1 MITKIVLIKKIW
13 REKTVSV
20 ALIVYSIVVRG
31 WKISKPI
38 VWELIRLISIL
49 VKETYPK
56 VRWWLRRRTIRLIKK
71 LILLTEVSL
80 VFIQDLIIFLYRQPF
95 IRPFLH
101 IFGKVTNQW
110 LYQQSVGRVTRWYR
124 ALDLVGRRRAQAL
137 SFLSSLSVLIL
148 FISYSFFSPSF
159 SLAATFG
166 WIQTSWLG
174 GASGTAATHTSNRTD
189 WTYYNSASS
198 SLTFGTEVSVT
209 STSSQV
215 VHTVNADFDTGTVS
229 DTSVAFDQVTLATE
243 LSFTDWSNKEIGSY
257 NTLGSAYDVAIS
269 DDSNYAYV
277 ADGTSAISVLNISDK
292 TNPTFDETYNTG
304 GTTRGVMVV
313 GNYLYA
319 AVTTVGLKI
328 IDITTPGSP
337 SAVGGVDTAGSAYN
351 VVVDGNYAYV
361 ADLGS
366 GLQIVDIS
374 NPASPTIVG
383 NYDSVNNIYDVDVS
397 GNYAYLAGHSGG
409 TQVIDISTKTSPTLI
424 KTIAVE
430 TAGDLHLNLDI
441 SGNYL
446 YVAAGTVLD
455 IIDITDPV
463 NAVRLTSIKRSYN
476 TIRDVQIIG
485 NYAITANY
493 GPEYGVYDISTPS
506 QPKLVGAGR
515 VTISAGTDYLEGIY
529 ASGNYAY
536 VSKTTGG
543 ISIINISSIAG
554 LDLTGYTAT
563 TTQSWGVAAAGD
575 YAYLFGG
582 DTNSGTKVFDISD
595 PTNPTFVKFLNTN
608 LPYTG
613 RIFGD
618 YIYSGSNLT
627 ITDISSTP
635 NISIIGTGSLATSF
649 LNLETYVSGNYAY
662 VANSTAGLQIF
673 DISNKAS
680 PSLVGTYNSAG
691 DARSVVVSGNYAY
704 LADSATGLLVVDISN
719 KASPTLAGSYDT
731 GTAYRVQIS
740 GNYAYVADAGGLVVV
755 DISTPTSPSLAAS
768 LAVGSNLGLRLSGDY
783 VYLANNSYAEAVV
796 VNISNPTSPKLATR
810 SLVTGS
816 NGSTGGLTVRDV
828 YLSGNY
834 LFTAADAG
842 GLNLFQNSTYL
853 ASGSFVS
860 SIIDTE
866 ANATFDTMSWTETVP
881 TGTTLTVKVR
891 TSDSADMTGATA
903 WSSCDA
909 LTNGADITANNCVN
923 DTDRYIQYQL
933 SMSTTNPAASPI
945 VEDVTI
951 NYTGYPA
958 DESFISSAFNS
969 EDPTN
974 VVGDLAW
981 TETVPAGTD
990 LKFQIRTSADGT
1002 TWTEWLGPTDS
1013 SDYYTLAAGENTINS
1028 THADGQNDQWM
1039 QYRATFISDGS
1050 NPATLSDVTLTYV
1063 VNVSPEFSMMPIVSQ
1078 QASDGYVSIQYAVRD
1093 PDTSSAGASCPN
1105 CLVPSFQYSLN
1116 NGSSWTNITA
1126 GLSASETATTTGIDE
1141 VTYSTST
1148 ITWDAKAQ
1156 IDGTYSETVKIK
1168 VIVDDQEGANN
1179 IASSTSATFTLDVKD
1194 PEPTGNLVVIATTT
1208 PASLRLGAT
1217 DDSTVEMC
1225 VTLDNTQTNCLPSAT
1240 TAAIALSSDPDRTY
1254 VIYRDTYKNTTS
1266 VYVDTVTTPANIVI
1280 RDVSNVSSSDYQEFV
1295 VWQAAS
1301 AGMSPA
1307 FNHYE
1312 VWRSTDGTNYS
1323 LVSTINTRTI
1333 NYYLDQTLS
1342 NSTTYYYKIYTVDAN
1357 GNTSYFSSAVSDLPN
1372 GQGGTDTTPPTIT
1385 GVTVSTTTT
1394 QSATIVWNTDE
1405 LANSTVNYGVS
1416 TSTINLSTGVTTMVD
1431 NASSLGQHSVVLTN
1445 LTPNTTY
1452 YFEVESSDIS
1462 NESSTNNN
1470 GGDYYSFTTKAGPV
1484 ISGTTVTSLFNTGAT
1499 IVWETDVADD
1509 SYIVY
1514 STNADMSGSSQ
1525 VGVSESVTG
1534 HSYSLT
1540 GLTSGT
1546 TYYYYVKSG
1555 VATDDNA
1562 GAYYNFVTS
1571 SDTVGPA
1578 ISSVTESIITD
1589 EEVVIT
1595 WTTNEDSTSAVA
1607 IGTSSG
1613 VYTATT
1619 TVSALTTSHSVTVE
1633 NLATSTVYYYRVN
1646 SVDASGNS
1654 TFSDGHTFTTLETLS
1669 EESEVIAR
1677 EAIANAA
1684 GQASASTSSG
1694 GGGGGSSTDKT
1705 SPSISGI
1712 QVSEIESSTASVTWT
1727 TNELST
1733 SFVEF
1738 GVVDGSFDGIFGSL
1752 DFVSSHQV
1760 KLKNLDPETT
1770 YYYQV
1775 VSIDDAGNE
1784 ARSGSGQFTTTNK
1797 SEDLEVT
1804 DSVVENISNEE
1815 AIFKWVTSRETD
1827 SVVKYTPYR
1836 NGVLSVEEA
1845 KTIHDKNFTTIH
1857 QIKVDDFEGGV
1868 IYDVELSG
1876 TDQAGQKIVKRIP
1889 NFTTAN
1895 DDLPPNIYQVRT
1907 ESALSL
1913 GSKIKVQS
1921 IISWLTNEP
1930 TTGEVMYQK
1939 GIVNAD
1945 SKNWEMVEPDKS
1957 YSKKHV
1963 AVVTKFEPGTV
1974 YSFIIKSSDSG
1985 NNAAVSKVYTIL
1997 TPRQSETVLQII
2009 TKNFEDI
2016 FGWTRRLRGE

>member
-1 MITKIVLIKKIW
+1 MVRLFEKIW
-13 REKTVSV
+13 RHGYVS
-20 ALIVYSIVVRG
+20 
-31 WKISKPI
+31 
-38 VWELIRLISIL
+38 L
-49 VKETYPK
+49 VFGVDFVKN
-56 VRWWLRRRTIRLIKK
+56 RWPQTRRWCRRQTIKSIKK
-71 LILLTEVSL
+71 LILLIEISFVL
-80 VFIQDLIIFLYRQPF
+80 FHDFGVYFYHRPV

-101 IFGKVTNQW
+101 VFGKVTNQW
-110 LYQQSVGRVTRWYR
+110 LYRQTIGRIIGWYR
-124 ALDLVGRRRAQAL
+124 ALDLAGRRRAQAL
-137 SFLSSLSVLIL
+137 SFLSSLAVMVL
-148 FISYSFFSPSF
+148 FISYTFLNPSF
-159 SLAATFG
+159 SLAATYG

-189 WTYYNSASS
+189 WTFYNSASS

-215 VHTVNADFDTGTVS
+215 IQTANADFDAGTA
-229 DTSVAFDQVTLATE
+229 DNTSVAFDQVTLATE
-243 LSFTDWSNKEIGSY
+243 LSFTDWSNKEIGY
-257 NTLGSAYDVAIS
+257 YDTLGSAYSVAIS
-269 DDSNYAYV
+269 
-277 ADGTSAISVLNISDK
+277 G
-292 TNPTFDETYNTG
+292 
-304 GTTRGVMVV
+304 
-313 GNYLYA
+313 
-319 AVTTVGLKI
+319 
-328 IDITTPGSP
+328 
-337 SAVGGVDTAGSAYN
+337 
-351 VVVDGNYAYV
+351 DGNYAYV
-361 ADLGS
+361 ADLTAHVSVLNISNKANPTFVKTYTAGASVHAVRVVGNYLYLAQTTAGFRIVDISDPANPTTVGSVDTAGSGYELEVVDNYVYLADFGS
-366 GLQIVDIS
+366 GLQIIDIS
-374 NPASPTIVG
+374 TPASPTIVG

-397 GNYAYLAGHSGG
+397 GNYAYLGGHSGG
-409 TQVIDISTKTSPTLI
+409 TQVIDVTTKTSPTLV

-430 TAGDLHLNLDI
+430 TAGDLHLHLDI

-446 YVAAGTVLD
+446 YVAAGAVLD
-455 IIDITDPV
+455 IINITDPV

-476 TIRDVQIIG
+476 TIRDVQILG
-485 NYAITANY
+485 NYALTANY
-493 GPEYGVYDISTPS
+493 GPEYGIYDISSPS

-515 VTISAGTDYLEGIY
+515 VTISVATDYLEGINVF
-529 ASGNYAY
+529 GNYAY

-543 ISIINISSIAG
+543 ISIVDVSSIAG
-554 LDLTGYTAT
+554 LDLAGYTAT
-563 TTQSWGVAAAGD
+563 TTQSWGVAASGD

-595 PTNPTFVKFLNTN
+595 PTSPTFVKFLNTN

-627 ITDISSTP
+627 ITDISNP
-635 NISIIGTGSLATSF
+635 PDISIVGTGSLTTS

-691 DARSVVVSGNYAY
+691 DARGVVVSGNYAY
-704 LADSATGLLVVDISN
+704 VADSATGLLVVDISN

-731 GTAYRVQIS
+731 GTAYRVEIS
-740 GNYAYVADAGGLVVV
+740 GNYAYVADIAGLVVV
-755 DISTPTSPSLAAS
+755 DISTPTSPSLAGS
-768 LAVGSNLGLRLSGDY
+768 LATGTALDIELSGNY
-783 VYLANNSYAEAVV
+783 VYLADRTYAEVTV
-796 VNISNPTSPKLATR
+796 VNISTPTSPKLAAR

-816 NGSTGGLTVRDV
+816 SGSVSGQHNLRDI

-834 LFTAADAG
+834 VLTASDAG
-842 GLNLFQNSTYL
+842 GLNIFQNSTYL
-853 ASGSFVS
+853 ASGTFVS
-860 SIIDTE
+860 SIVDTE

-881 TGTTLTVKVR
+881 TGTTLTVKAR
-891 TSDSADMTGATA
+891 TSNSASMTGATA
-903 WSSCDA
+903 WSSCDV

-945 VEDVTI
+945 VKDVTI

-958 DESFISSAFNS
+958 NESFVSSAFNS

-974 VVGDLAW
+974 VVGDIAW
-981 TETVPAGTD
+981 TETVPTGTD

-1013 SDYYTLAAGENTINS
+1013 SDYYTLAAGENVINS
-1028 THADGQNDQWM
+1028 SHSDGVNDQWM

-1063 VNVSPEFSMMPIVSQ
+1063 VNVSPEFSMAPIVSQ
-1078 QASDGYVSIQYAVRD
+1078 QTSDGYVSIQYAVRD

-1105 CLVPSFQYSLN
+1105 CVVPSFQYSLN

-1126 GLSASETATTTGIDE
+1126 GLSAAETATTTGISE
-1141 VTYSTST
+1141 TVYSTST
-1148 ITWDAKAQ
+1148 VTWDAKAQ

-1179 IASSTSATFTLDVKD
+1179 IASTTSATFTLDVKD

-1240 TAAIALSSDPDRTY
+1240 TATLTLSSDPDRAY
-1254 VIYRDTYKNTTS
+1254 VVYRDTYQNTAS

-1280 RDVSNVSSSDYQEFV
+1280 RDVSNISSSDYQEFI

-1307 FNHYE
+1307 FDHYE

-1323 LVSTINTRTI
+1323 WISTINTRTI
-1333 NYYLDQTLS
+1333 NYYLDQNLS

-1357 GNTSYFSSAVSDLPN
+1357 GNTSYFSSVVNDLPN

-1431 NASSLGQHSVVLTN
+1431 NASSLGQHSVILSN
-1445 LTPNTTY
+1445 LTPDTTY

-1562 GAYYNFVTS
+1562 GAYYNFITS

-1607 IGTSSG
+1607 IGTASG

-1619 TVSALTTSHSVTVE
+1619 TVSALSTSHSVTVE
-1633 NLATSTVYYYRVN
+1633 DLATSTVYYYRVN

-1654 TFSDGHTFTTLETLS
+1654 TFSDGHSFTTLETLS
-1669 EESEVIAR
+1669 EESAVIAR

-1684 GQASASTSSG
+1684 GQAAASTASSG

-1712 QVSEIESSTASVTWT
+1712 QVSEIESSTALVTWT

-1752 DFVSSHQV
+1752 DFVTSHQV
-1760 KLKNLDPETT
+1760 RLKNLDPETN

-1784 ARSGSGQFTTTNK
+1784 ARSTSGQFTTTNK
-1797 SEDLEVT
+1797 SDDLEVT

-1845 KTIHDKNFTTIH
+1845 KTIQDKNFTTIH